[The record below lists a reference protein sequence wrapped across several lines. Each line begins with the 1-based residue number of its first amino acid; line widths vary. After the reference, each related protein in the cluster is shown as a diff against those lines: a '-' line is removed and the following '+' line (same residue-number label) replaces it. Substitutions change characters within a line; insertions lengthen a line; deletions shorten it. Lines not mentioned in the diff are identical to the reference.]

1 MLAVARDNFD
11 LTRYLVKE
19 VMQSQEQ
26 RLNTLRG
33 FYPEAKASD
42 WRLEIA
48 GQRVQIIKKDAK
60 KGGILQFGTELV
72 AAQDGTIAA
81 LLGASPGAS
90 VTVSIMLD
98 LIRRC
103 FPEQAASAEW
113 SAKLNEIFP
122 VPAAT
127 LASDAE
133 QYRAIQAQSDAL
145 LQLRDTTPA

>member
-1 MLAVARDNFD
+1 
-11 LTRYLVKE
+11 
-19 VMQSQEQ
+19 
-26 RLNTLRG
+26 
-33 FYPEAKASD
+33 
-42 WRLEIA
+42 
-48 GQRVQIIKKDAK
+48 
-60 KGGILQFGTELV
+60 
-72 AAQDGTIAA
+72 
-81 LLGASPGAS
+81 
-90 VTVSIMLD
+90 MLD